1 MDRKEAKRMD
11 LFCQYGLAA
20 AIQAVEDSGITPE
33 NTDYDR
39 FGVMVGS
46 GIGGLTVM
54 ESQIIKMHDK
64 GPTRVAP
71 LFVPMASRKH
81 GCRGNISMKIGARG
95 VCTSLGDSL
104 CNRNTCHR
112 RSVP

>member
-1 MDRKEAKRMD
+1 MLSSFWEAKEGKNGIAQLQNLIKDLDVYVAAEVKDFDATKYMDRKEQNNMD

-20 AIQAVEDSGITPE
+20 TIQAVEETRYYSE

-46 GIGGLTVM
+46 QVSGGLTVM

-64 GPTRVAP
+64 GPTYV
-71 LFVPMASRKH
+71 
-81 GCRGNISMKIGARG
+81 
-95 VCTSLGDSL
+95 
-104 CNRNTCHR
+104 
-112 RSVP
+112 

>member
-1 MDRKEAKRMD
+1 MNRVVITGMGAITPLGNDVGSFWEGLKEGKNGIAPITKFDKKDLDVHVAAEVKDFDATKYMDRKEAKRMD

-20 AIQAVEDSGITPE
+20 AMQAVEDSGITPE

-54 ESQIIKMHDK
+54 
-64 GPTRVAP
+64 
-71 LFVPMASRKH
+71 
-81 GCRGNISMKIGARG
+81 
-95 VCTSLGDSL
+95 
-104 CNRNTCHR
+104 
-112 RSVP
+112 

>member
-1 MDRKEAKRMD
+1 MFMWLKVKDFDATKYMDRKEAKRMD

-46 GIGGLTVM
+46 GIGGLIVM
-54 ESQIIKMHDK
+54 GKSNH
-64 GPTRVAP
+64 
-71 LFVPMASRKH
+71 
-81 GCRGNISMKIGARG
+81 
-95 VCTSLGDSL
+95 
-104 CNRNTCHR
+104 
-112 RSVP
+112 